1 VNAQVDISKT
11 WAFLKKNVKTNT
23 NQNYYGFMKI
33 GANFDHKKVQYYEM
47 VKYFWVEF

>member
-1 VNAQVDISKT
+1 VNAQVDISKA
-11 WAFLKKNVKTNT
+11 WALLKNVKTNT

-47 VKYFWVEF
+47 VKYFRVEF